1 MSRTKVKQNLI
12 DASFGNILEQIVYYA
27 DGRTITTSAGN
38 ITVPNVTTSQT
49 FNNATFAEANG
60 SSIAYTP
67 PAGSTLVNYEYL
79 GQASYPG
86 SGTQQSPIWKVQLDG
101 TDILATRKSLLQQ
114 TTYEQQIIANAAI
127 RITGG
132 SDDIANMAVGSWT
145 SNKTIRV
152 MMCSYNSDYG
162 FKLNFSYH
170 GSVNNSGTNWDA
182 INPPVI
188 KITAYA

>member
-12 DASFGNILEQIVYYA
+12 DASFGNILEQIVYFS

-38 ITVPNVTTSQT
+38 ITVPNITTSQT
-49 FNNATFAEANG
+49 FSSATFVEAEG

-79 GQASYPG
+79 GQTAYPG
-86 SGTQQSPIWKVQLDG
+86 SGTQQAPVWKVQLDG
-101 TDILATRKSLLQQ
+101 TDILATRKTLLQQ
-114 TTYEQQIIANAAI
+114 STYEQQIIANAAI

-152 MMCSYNSDYG
+152 MMCAYNSTYN

-170 GSVNNSGTNWDA
+170 GAGTSWNA
-182 INPPVI
+182 INPPLI
-188 KITAYA
+188 KITAYS

>member
-12 DASFGNILEQIVYYA
+12 DASFGNILEQIVYFS

-38 ITVPNVTTSQT
+38 ITVPNITTSQT
-49 FNNATFAEANG
+49 FSSSTFVEAEG

-79 GQASYPG
+79 GQTAYPG
-86 SGTQQSPIWKVQLDG
+86 SGTQQAPVWKVQLDG
-101 TDILATRKSLLQQ
+101 TDILATRKTLLQQ
-114 TTYEQQIIANAAI
+114 STYEQQIIANAAI

-132 SDDIANMAVGSWT
+132 SDDIANMSVGSWT
-145 SNKTIRV
+145 SNRTMRV
-152 MMCSYNSDYG
+152 MMCAYSSSYS

-170 GSVNNSGTNWDA
+170 GAGTSWNA
-182 INPPVI
+182 INPPLI
-188 KITAYA
+188 KITAYS